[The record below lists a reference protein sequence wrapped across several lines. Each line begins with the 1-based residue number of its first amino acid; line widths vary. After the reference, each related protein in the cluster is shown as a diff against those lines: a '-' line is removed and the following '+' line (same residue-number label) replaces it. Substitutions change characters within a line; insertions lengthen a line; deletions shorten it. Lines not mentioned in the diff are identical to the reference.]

1 MSKIF
6 SRKPLK
12 EERRRLRSNMTS
24 SEARLWSLLKSRQ
37 LKGRKFRRQHSIG
50 SFIVDFY
57 CPEEKLVVELDGHYH
72 FTPSALIQ
80 DQKRDK
86 YLGELGLTVL
96 RFENKDLLQS
106 MEPVLE
112 EITSHFKQ

>member
-12 EERRRLRSNMTS
+12 EVRRRLRSNMTS

-57 CPEEKLVVELDGHYH
+57 CPEEKLVVELDGHHH
-72 FTPSALIQ
+72 FTHSGLLK
-80 DQKRDK
+80 DQARDK
-86 YLGELGLTVL
+86 YLGELGLLVL
-96 RFENKDLLQS
+96 RFQNKDLLHS
-106 MEPVLE
+106 IEEVLG
-112 EITSHFKQ
+112 EISSHFKY